1 MLSLILWF
9 LVGEFVFPGSF
20 SYGQK
25 VTGQEQNWVE
35 LSPVVRRGQARG
47 SLVGGGV
54 DPHHS
59 GCSVG

>member
-1 MLSLILWF
+1 MDR
-9 LVGEFVFPGSF
+9 SF
-20 SYGQK
+20 SYGQE

-35 LSPVVRRGQARG
+35 VSPVVRRGQARG
-47 SLVGGGV
+47 SLVGGVV

>member
-1 MLSLILWF
+1 MTDLLF
-9 LVGEFVFPGSF
+9 FPKEGQVDRSF
-20 SYGQK
+20 SYGQE

-35 LSPVVRRGQARG
+35 VSPVVRRGQARG
-47 SLVGGGV
+47 SLVGGVV